1 MVTVI
6 LAEKETQATAY
17 AESLG
22 PASKKGKVHI
32 IKHTPYFSDEVH
44 VIAAEGHLFEYGLPK
59 DNWDLDKLPLVDV
72 SFRAKGKI
80 R

>member
-1 MVTVI
+1 MQESSLSLKLKLLITKEKSYMVTVI
-6 LAEKETQATAY
+6 LAEKETQAAAY

-44 VIAAEGHLFEYGLPK
+44 VIAAEG
-59 DNWDLDKLPLVDV
+59 
-72 SFRAKGKI
+72 
-80 R
+80 

>member
-44 VIAAEGHLFEYGLPK
+44 LIVHVLQLLNSSYRFPSV
-59 DNWDLDKLPLVDV
+59 P
-72 SFRAKGKI
+72 
-80 R
+80 